1 MGTHGDL
8 WGARRRLAVTVLV
21 LSGLAASV
29 AGCSGDDTGSATSGD
44 AAATS
49 PTTTAP
55 AAPRAGFDIS
65 RVEIEPVPEGD
76 GIPQSG
82 AEALPADYVEA
93 EYLLSGVAGTY
104 RGEPNEPATPT
115 GRELDYVTRIIV
127 RAPSDPGMFSGR
139 VVVEPFNTSGGADRD
154 VIWLMTDQ
162 MLAEAGDAWVGV
174 TVRTNSGILM
184 QDFDPERYADVDVP
198 ANDVGWDILRQV
210 GGLLKEGGE
219 ASPLGDA
226 LAEHVYLAGY
236 SQSGLDTATFLGAIG
251 GATLMEDGSP
261 VYDGYLP
268 AARSASLTPLRSGT
282 DFVPTL
288 VYEPMGSAAVPVVD
302 LETQSDVQG
311 FSAPVLGTTYTSPGG
326 AEVRKDDSDEAGD
339 LYRLYEV
346 AGMPHG
352 SGGGTGCDG
361 PPSNF
366 PNLYFVRAALE
377 QLFAW
382 AETGEPAPEAERLE
396 LAAHDG
402 VVWTVAVDDVG
413 NAVGGVRSPF
423 VDVPLVRY
431 VAQSDPGALCK
442 LRGNEFPLDAATLAG
457 LYDTPEDY
465 LEQFTASLDETIE
478 AGFLREADRDEL
490 LDLATDGAEQVSADP

>member
-1 MGTHGDL
+1 MPG
-8 WGARRRLAVTVLV
+8 RRLYAVVLV
-21 LSGLAASV
+21 LAGLA
-29 AGCSGDDTGSATSGD
+29 AGCSGDDGSPTAGSD
-44 AAATS
+44 AASTPS
-49 PTTTAP
+49 PTTIATAP
-55 AAPRAGFDIS
+55 QAGFDIS
-65 RVEIEPVPEGD
+65 RVELDPVPEG
-76 GIPQSG
+76 GGVPQSG
-82 AEALPADYVEA
+82 AEALPAGYVEA
-93 EYLLSGVAGTY
+93 EYLLSGTAATY

-115 GRELDYVTRIIV
+115 GRESDYTTRIIV
-127 RAPSDPGMFSGR
+127 RTPSDPAAFSGR

-154 VIWLMTDQ
+154 VIWLQADQ
-162 MLAEAGDAWVGV
+162 MLVEAGDAWVGV

-184 QDFDPERYADVDVP
+184 QDFDAARYADVDVP
-198 ANDVGWDILRQV
+198 TNDVAWDILRQV

-219 ASPLGDA
+219 QSPLGDG
-226 LAEHVYLAGY
+226 LAEHVYLVGY

-251 GATLMEDGSP
+251 GITLMDDGSP

-282 DFVPTL
+282 AFVPTF

-302 LETQSDVQG
+302 LESQSDVQG
-311 FSAPVLGTTYTSPGG
+311 FDAPALPGVRYTSPGG
-326 AEVRKDDSDEAGD
+326 AEVRKDDSDDPDD

-352 SGGGTGCDG
+352 SGGGTGCEG

-396 LAAHDG
+396 LSGQDG
-402 VVWTVAVDDVG
+402 VVWTAAVDDLG

-431 VAQSDPGALCK
+431 VAQADPGALCK
-442 LRGNEFPLDAATLAG
+442 LRGNEFPLDTATLAG
-457 LYDTPEDY
+457 LYDSPEDY
-465 LEQFTASLDETIE
+465 LEQFTADLEETID
-478 AGFLREADRDEL
+478 AGFLRAADRDEL
-490 LDLATDGAEQVSADP
+490 IDLATDSAEQAFT